1 MKTAALPFL
10 WLMTAP
16 MLAADPYQPHL
27 YTVPA
32 LPNTIQPTELHFETW
47 CLSRDTTGPVLR
59 REGRVLQVGVFS
71 DGCITS
77 YPPPKDRPFSIS
89 AGLLEPG
96 SYTVE
101 LWILDD
107 TTSIYLER
115 KASFV
120 IEVGEPPAPFSDP
133 QIPLDTLP
141 VRVVLTSP
149 NFFGLHFEAMT
160 RRNGS
165 TIQVEASGPPC
176 PFTCAPTYIPADLGR
191 LEAGTYRLE
200 WVESGQVL
208 GVYSLVVAE
217 GPRLDFVPAVPIE
230 NDVIQL
236 TITTPGQC
244 PTAAPPTLVGNRLQI
259 VLENAACLPPQTDG
273 GLGMILPPL
282 AAGAYEVEVLANG
295 QPAARETLDVLPAE
309 ATLGQGRFRVTASW
323 RSRLG
328 EFGIARLAEPT
339 TTDSALY
346 YFFSPNNW
354 ELMVKVL
361 NGCAI
366 NGHYWVFAAASTDV
380 EYTVSIIDNL
390 AGAGP
395 FTFGNTA
402 GQPAVAVTNINA
414 FPCLGGLQ

>member
-1 MKTAALPFL
+1 MKPVALL
-10 WLMTAP
+10 LLCLMTSP
-16 MLAADPYQPHL
+16 TLAIGLYPPNL

-32 LPNTIQPTELHFETW
+32 QPNTWQPTELHFETW
-47 CLSRDTTGPVLR
+47 CLMQDPANPILR
-59 REGRVLQVGVFS
+59 REGQVLKVGALGG
-71 DGCITS
+71 GCITS
-77 YPPPKDRPFSIS
+77 YPPPKDVPFSIT
-89 AGLLEPG
+89 AGLLEAG
-96 SYTVE
+96 TYTVE
-101 LWILDD
+101 LWFIDE
-107 TTSIYLER
+107 TTSAFFSQQ
-115 KASFV
+115 ASFQ
-120 IEVGEPPAPFSDP
+120 IEVEAPPAPFSDP

-165 TIQVEASGPPC
+165 TIQVEASGRPC

-259 VLENAACLPPQTDG
+259 FLENAACLPPQTDG

-295 QPAARETLDVLPAE
+295 QPAARATLDVLPAE
-309 ATLGQGRFRVTASW
+309 ATLGNGRFRVTASW

-328 EFGIARLAEPT
+328 EFGIARLAEPP

-380 EYTVSIIDNL
+380 EYSVTITDG

-395 FTFGNTA
+395 PITFGNSS
-402 GQPAVAVTNINA
+402 GQPAAAVTNTNA